1 MKRKF
6 LPFILIAVLGLT
18 NCKKDKSTS
27 TEILVSKTWKK
38 ALNDKNTATNPTGTV
53 IYSSFQNCEVDDTF
67 NFGTDGKLLVN
78 NGSVKCDQNETQ
90 NVTQT
95 YSINRSTKE
104 LIINGVKYTLAEE
117 SSNQIKYY
125 ATLPPVTGYQ
135 YLVFLLE

>member
-53 IYSSFQNCEVDDTF
+53 IYSSVQNCELDDTF

-78 NGSVKCDQNETQ
+78 NGSVKCEQNETQ
-90 NVTQT
+90 NTTQT
-95 YSINRSTKE
+95 YSLKRTTKE
-104 LIINGVKYTLAEE
+104 FTINGTKYVLAEE
-117 SSNQIKYY
+117 SSSQIKYY
-125 ATLPPVTGYQ
+125 TAIPSGTGFQ
-135 YLVFLLE
+135 YLIFLLQ